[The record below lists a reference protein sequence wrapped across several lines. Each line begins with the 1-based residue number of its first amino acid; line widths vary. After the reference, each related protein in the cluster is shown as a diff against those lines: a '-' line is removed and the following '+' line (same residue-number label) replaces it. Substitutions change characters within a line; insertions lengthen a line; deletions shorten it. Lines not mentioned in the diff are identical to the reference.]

1 MNAAEIKKRPR
12 ARISL
17 IVAMAQNRVIG
28 HSGTI
33 PWRIPGEQK
42 MFKRITLGHTLI
54 MGRKTFEDIGRPLSG
69 RLNIVISRSL
79 NYRPTGCLLANSL
92 QGALELC
99 PADEPEVFI
108 IGGGQ
113 LFREA
118 LPMADRIYLTVVPLE
133 VTGDTFFPVIPE
145 DQFAITSSEHFEN
158 PQAYDLHI
166 YDRLQR

>member
-1 MNAAEIKKRPR
+1 MNASERQKHTR

-17 IVAMAQNRVIG
+17 ISAMAQNRVIG
-28 HSGTI
+28 RSGTI

-42 MFKRITLGHTLI
+42 LFKRITLGHTLI

-69 RLNIVISRSL
+69 RLNIVISRSPG
-79 NYRPTGCLLANSL
+79 YRPAGCMTANSL
-92 QGALELC
+92 KGALELC
-99 PADEPEVFI
+99 PADETEVFI

-113 LFREA
+113 LFQEA
-118 LPMADRIYLTVVPLE
+118 LPMADRIYLTVVPLL
-133 VTGDTFFPVIPE
+133 VTGDTYFPLIPG

-166 YDRLQR
+166 YDRVQR